1 MNIYTVDKIKE
12 TLIKSNPLWQK
23 QISVT
28 GTFLDENNGSYYLVS
43 DETDTKIK
51 IDDDFLPQDH
61 YLENG
66 DVVTLKGYLNYSGYG
81 QKSKGSKD
89 DKIGRIFFTKSYL
102 SFSFYPTEV
111 NDVRKKESNT
121 IYFTEN
127 NTKDSIVKEYASN
140 ILIFIILVIIFTLL
154 IYILNR

>member
-89 DKIGRIFFTKSYL
+89 DKIERIFFAKSHL

-140 ILIFIILVIIFTLL
+140 ILAFIILVIIFTLL

>member
-89 DKIGRIFFTKSYL
+89 DKIERIFFAKSYL
-102 SFSFYPTEV
+102 SISFYPTEV

-127 NTKDSIVKEYASN
+127 NTKDSIVKEYASK
-140 ILIFIILVIIFTLL
+140 ILAFIILVIFFTLL